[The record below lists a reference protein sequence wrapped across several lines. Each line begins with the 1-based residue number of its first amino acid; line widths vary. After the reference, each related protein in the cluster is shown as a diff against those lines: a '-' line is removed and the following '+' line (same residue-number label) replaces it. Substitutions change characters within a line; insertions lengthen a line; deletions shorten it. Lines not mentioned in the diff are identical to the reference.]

1 MIEKFLQN
9 LSKMDSAKLKEGVKM
24 AEEFAKTKEGQEIL
38 KSLKN
43 KDELLKTIKKINP
56 QNGIS
61 PDERDKLINELMDN
75 PEIVKKI
82 SKYLK

>member
-9 LSKMDSAKLKEGVKM
+9 LSKMDPAKLKEGVKM